1 MGGATSMGR
10 TTVREGEGS
19 PEVREVRE
27 VTRPEVKIDIR
38 PVEDAVVVEAMSDN
52 DVT

>member
-19 PEVREVRE
+19 PEVRE